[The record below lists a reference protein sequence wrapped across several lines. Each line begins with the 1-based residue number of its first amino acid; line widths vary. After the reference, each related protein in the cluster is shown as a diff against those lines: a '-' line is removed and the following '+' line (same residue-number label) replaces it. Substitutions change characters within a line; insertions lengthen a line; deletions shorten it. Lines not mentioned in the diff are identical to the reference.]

1 MGLFNLEPTGLF
13 CSDSTYLGSLDNV
26 IWSSEMSY
34 LGSLLLVVWSPVLS
48 GCSEIRLFGALILIW
63 VHENSVDWGS
73 DLLIWAL

>member
-1 MGLFNLEPTGLF
+1 
-13 CSDSTYLGSLDNV
+13 
-26 IWSSEMSY
+26 MSY
-34 LGSLLLVVWSPVLS
+34 LVSLLLVVWSPVLS